1 MGPQPGTERVIRAV
15 RWAVAVKIGGIAVN
29 ITGPTAV
36 TWDLHHLELL
46 NLTYTYARRAAAGF
60 FIIGA

>member
-1 MGPQPGTERVIRAV
+1 MLVAIGAIAAIIGAVKCVIGAV
-15 RWAVAVKIGGIAVN
+15 RI
-29 ITGPTAV
+29 GPTS
-36 TWDLHHLELL
+36 L